1 MAEAR
6 FSHTLTSMRLFLT
19 FLLCL
24 TCLGTSPAPTTA
36 PTTNPTTAPST
47 NPTGRN
53 VVLWINLDGV
63 RGDYIDRAKP
73 PTLTRLMND
82 GAYSRELVPVF
93 PSLTFP
99 SHATLATGVTVSGHG
114 IPGNSYYDTE
124 DGETYSFPSDYKFLR
139 AEAIWET
146 ATRQGIRVSVVDWPV
161 SHRQTGKYKAAFFG
175 PYFEGKLTDEQRLQT
190 AITPML
196 LDNGEPPLQLIM
208 GYASKIDTV
217 GHAKGPDAQETLAE
231 LIKVDAALGDMIEQA
246 ERRFDTQMT
255 ENDNLYV
262 IITTDHGMSKVE
274 YNVNVDHLLGPTF
287 SKEITIVTSGS
298 LAIVYL
304 DKLPEAERTARR
316 DDIIEHVKQYDYVN
330 AFTRE
335 QAREKYGF
343 DDPTRVG
350 ELILSLDKGYT
361 FNRGQRTEVAA
372 PVSKGSALGMHG
384 YDPAEN
390 DEMLGFMVIWRYRGS
405 LGGID
410 LGRVDSKRIHPTV
423 ARLLGIEPATGATAE
438 AIELEARRD

>member
-1 MAEAR
+1 
-6 FSHTLTSMRLFLT
+6 MRLSLII
-19 FLLCL
+19 LLCL
-24 TCLGTSPAPTTA
+24 TYLGSAAASTAPTTSPTTA
-36 PTTNPTTAPST
+36 PTTVPSA
-47 NPTGRN
+47 GRN

-73 PTLTRLMND
+73 PTLTKLMND

-124 DGETYSFPSDYKFLR
+124 DGETYSFPADYKFLR

-146 ATRQGIRVSVVDWPV
+146 ATRQGIRVSVVDWPL
-161 SHRQTGKYKAAFFG
+161 SHRQTGEHKSAFFG
-175 PYFEGKLTDEQRLQT
+175 PYFDGSLSDEQRLQM
-190 AITPML
+190 AITPMM
-196 LDNGEPPLQLIM
+196 LDNGSPPLQLIM

-217 GHAKGPDAQETLAE
+217 GHSKGPDAEETLAE
-231 LIKVDAALGDMIEQA
+231 LNRVDEVLADVIKQA
-246 ERRFDTQMT
+246 QRRFDTQME

-274 YNVNVDHLLGPTF
+274 TNVNVDRMLGPTW
-287 SKEITIVTSGS
+287 SKEITTVTSSS
-298 LAIVYL
+298 LAIIYL
-304 DKLPEAERTARR
+304 DKLPETERTARR
-316 DDIIEHVKQYDYVN
+316 DAIIEHVKQYDFVN

-343 DDPTRVG
+343 DDPSRVG
-350 ELILSLDKGYT
+350 ELILSLDKSYT
-361 FNRGQRTEVAA
+361 FNRSQKVEVMT
-372 PVSKGSALGMHG
+372 PVSKGSGLGMHG

-390 DEMLGFMVIWRYRGS
+390 SEMLGFMVIWRYRGS

-410 LGRVDSKRIHPTV
+410 LGRVDSKQLHPTV
-423 ARLLGIEPATGATAE
+423 ARLLGIEPAKGVTAE
-438 AIELEARRD
+438 A